1 MNFEVI
7 QKIIELIKNEDSGN
21 PSDFANK
28 LNIGERMLYK
38 YISELKIEFKAPI
51 KYCRKRKSY
60 CFTEKGKL
68 DLRWQE
74 KKINT

>member
-1 MNFEVI
+1 MNFEII
-7 QKIIELIKNEDSGN
+7 QKIIELITIEDSGS
-21 PSDFANK
+21 PIDFANK

-38 YISELKIEFKAPI
+38 YISALKIEFKAPI
-51 KYCRKRKSY
+51 KYCRKRRSY

-74 KKINT
+74 KKK